1 MKVWKGIFLEKI
13 NLMVRYFRYTLLL
26 IISLSIFQTVFAQK
40 PKRWT
45 SSDIHSSI
53 KKLNV
58 LGSAL
63 YVAAHPDD
71 ENTRLI
77 SYLANE
83 QKINVAYLSLTRG
96 DGGQNLIGTEIKE
109 LLGVLRTQELL
120 AARRTDGGNQMFSR
134 ANDFGYSKH
143 PDETLKTWNK
153 EEVLSD
159 VVWAIRKWQ
168 PDVIINRFDHRR
180 AGRTHGHHTSSALL
194 SLEAFE
200 MVGDKNVYPDQ
211 LQYVDTWQP
220 KRLLYNT
227 SWWRYGGRDAFAKVD
242 KSSMVS
248 VDVGVYYPILGKSN
262 NEIAAESRSMHKCQ
276 GFGSLTTR
284 GSQQEYMELVKGDL
298 PNDRTNLFDGIDITW
313 NRVEGGEPI
322 GKLLR
327 SVDDRFNHANPS
339 ESVSELIKAL
349 KMIKALPD
357 GYWKRVKQA
366 EIKIVIEACM
376 AMYLEVVADDFSA
389 TPGQEIELTT
399 EVINRSAVN
408 ATLKRIKYLPNGI
421 DTSLNL
427 TLENNQVNKLYKKL
441 TIPTDAPVTNAYWL
455 NEKGTLGMYNV
466 DKQLM
471 RGLPETPRVLKV
483 EFNIEIEGEL
493 MKITKDVV
501 YKRRDR
507 VKGEVYR
514 PFEITPPIYAN
525 IEQDVFIYADNA
537 SQTVNVVLKS
547 GEGNVS
553 GTVELCH
560 PNGWKVEPAKVDF
573 TIKLKGEEKIVPF
586 KLYPPENQDENFIVP
601 LVRIGEK
608 SYTNKLISIEYD
620 HIPPQTLT
628 LDASVKVVKID
639 LKKEGERIG
648 YLMGAGDKIPEN
660 LEQIGYQ
667 VDLLEDRDISVDN
680 LKKYDAVMIGIRAYN
695 TVDRIKFYQEK
706 LLKYVENG
714 GTMIVQ
720 YNTTGGLP
728 FGSDKIGPYPFKLSR
743 DRVAVE
749 EAEVRF
755 LKPDHEV
762 LNFPNKITQKDFE
775 NWVQERGLY
784 FPNEWDERYE
794 AILSAND
801 PGETPKD
808 GGLLVAKYGKGY
820 YIYSGYSWFRE
831 LPAGVPGA
839 FRLLTNMLSI
849 GKQAKP

>member
-1 MKVWKGIFLEKI
+1 
-13 NLMVRYFRYTLLL
+13 MVRYFRYTLLL
-26 IISLSIFQTVFAQK
+26 IISLSIFQTASAQK

-83 QKINVAYLSLTRG
+83 QKVNVAYLSLTRG

-120 AARRTDGGNQMFSR
+120 AARRTDGGNQLFSR

-194 SLEAFE
+194 SIEAFDL
-200 MVGDKNVYPDQ
+200 VGDKNAYPDQ
-211 LQYVDTWQP
+211 LKYVDTWQP
-220 KRLLYNT
+220 RRLLYNT
-227 SWWRYGGRDAFAKVD
+227 SWWRYGGRDKFAKVD
-242 KSSMVS
+242 KSNMAS

-284 GSQQEYMELVKGDL
+284 GSQQEYMEMVKGDL
-298 PNDRTNLFDGIDITW
+298 PDDRTNLFDGIDITW
-313 NRVEGGEPI
+313 NRVKGGAPI
-322 GKLLR
+322 GKLLK
-327 SVDDRFNHANPS
+327 SVDDNFNHADPAA
-339 ESVSELIKAL
+339 SVPNLVSAL

-366 EIKIVIEACM
+366 EIQTVIEACM
-376 AMYLEVVADDFSA
+376 AMYLEAVADDYSA
-389 TPGQEIELTT
+389 TPGQKIELAT
-399 EVINRSAVN
+399 EVVNRSDVKVV
-408 ATLKRIKYLPNGI
+408 LKSMTYLPNEI
-421 DTSLNL
+421 DTILNL
-427 TLENNQVNKLYKKL
+427 TLENNQVYMLYKKL
-441 TIPTDAPVTNAYWL
+441 NIPTDAPITNAYWL
-455 NEKGTLGMYNV
+455 NEKGTLGMYKV
-466 DKQLM
+466 DDQLM

-483 EFNIEIEGEL
+483 EFNFDIEGEP
-493 MKITKDVV
+493 MKIVKDVV

-507 VKGEVYR
+507 VEGEVYR
-514 PFEITPPIYAN
+514 PFEITPPIYSN
-525 IEQDVFIYADNA
+525 IEQDVFIYADNEA
-537 SQTVNVVLKS
+537 QTINVVLKS
-547 GEGNVS
+547 GEANVS

-560 PNGWKVEPAKVDF
+560 PEGWRVEPEKVDF
-573 TIKLKGEEKIVPF
+573 ELKLKGEEKIVPF
-586 KLYPPENQDENFIVP
+586 QLFPPENQDENFIVP
-601 LVRIGEK
+601 LVRIGEN
-608 SYTNKLISIEYD
+608 SYTDKLVTIEYD
-620 HIPPQTLT
+620 HIPTQTLT

-639 LKKEGERIG
+639 LKKAGERVG
-648 YLMGAGDKIPEN
+648 YIMGAGDKIPEN

-667 VDLLEDRDISVDN
+667 VDLLEDRDINVEN
-680 LKKYDAVMIGIRAYN
+680 LNNYDAVIVGIRAYN
-695 TVDRIKFYQEK
+695 TVDRMKFYQEK
-706 LLKYVENG
+706 LFEYVEQG

-728 FGSDKIGPYPFKLSR
+728 IPSTEIGPYPFKLSR
-743 DRVAVE
+743 DRVSVE

-755 LKPDHEV
+755 LKPEHEV

-784 FPNEWDERYE
+784 FPNEWDEKYD

-801 PGETPKD
+801 PGESPKD
-808 GGLLVAKYGKGY
+808 GGLLVAKYGKGH

-839 FRLLTNMLSI
+839 FRLFANMISI
-849 GKQAKP
+849 GKQARP